1 MNNRK
6 RKVLESSMELFVQ
19 KGIQNTSIQDILNH
33 AGISKGTFYN
43 YFNSKNEC
51 VFAILEQVRYEASLR
66 RNEILV
72 GRDEKDIEVL
82 IEQISILMYVNKE
95 KNIFSLFEAVF
106 SSQDQELKK
115 HVAYHRIYELGWLS
129 DRFVDV
135 YGEETR
141 PYAFECAVLFYG
153 MIQHIMIIWKNAHL
167 VGLEPA
173 TTIKSVIRNI
183 EVILH
188 DKMER
193 KDIIIGDDTVQ
204 ILQQKIQKHEIT
216 FETISQQL
224 AGFIEGIRVAN
235 TSSTEKG
242 EEFASYLLEEL
253 RKERPRM
260 YVIENS
266 LKAFHESFADTPH
279 LAEAKEIASRIW
291 YLLKTQCSSKK

>member
-6 RKVLESSMELFVQ
+6 RRVLESSMELFIE

-51 VFAILEQVRYEASLR
+51 VFAILEQARYEASLI

-72 GRDEKDIEVL
+72 GRDEQDIEAL
-82 IEQISILMYVNKE
+82 IEQISILMYVNQE

-106 SSQDQELKK
+106 SSQDKELKK
-115 HVAYHRIYELGWLS
+115 HVAHHRIYELGWLS
-129 DRFVDV
+129 ERFVDV
-135 YGEETR
+135 YGEEAR

-153 MIQHIMIIWKNAHL
+153 MIQHMMITWKGAHSF
-167 VGLEPA
+167 VLEPVIM
-173 TTIKSVIRNI
+173 IKSVIRNT
-183 EVILH
+183 EVILR

-193 KDIIIGDDTVQ
+193 KDIIIDDDTVQ

-216 FETISQQL
+216 LEVIHQQL
-224 AGFIEGIRVAN
+224 AGFIEGIKVVNAGGN
-235 TSSTEKG
+235 EKG

-253 RKERPRM
+253 SKEHPRLH
-260 YVIENS
+260 VIENS
-266 LKAFHESFADTPH
+266 LKAFHESFIDTPH

-291 YLLKTQCSSKK
+291 YFLKAQYSLKK